1 MSRSSGDVSVMD
13 AERRGRAVKCRP
25 AINQE
30 WEELDGRGKISWE
43 VV

>member
-1 MSRSSGDVSVMD
+1 MG
-13 AERRGRAVKCRP
+13 AERRGRAVECRP

-30 WEELDGRGKISWE
+30 WEELRGRDKVTGE

>member
-1 MSRSSGDVSVMD
+1 MSCSSDEVPVMGS
-13 AERRGRAVKCRP
+13 ERRGRAVECRP

-30 WEELDGRGKISWE
+30 REELRGRDKISGE